1 MVTIY
6 VNGIRLD
13 SLRDTEMAFKWANP
27 LFSFDNLQ
35 ISRTQEFTLPRTP
48 RNDNI
53 LGFAAEVQQ
62 YGQMMR
68 QSVAAVVMCEAVQI
82 NGYLVISEVTA
93 KGYKAVLTYGE
104 LSKLISEL
112 SPPETNATEQPL
124 NYEERI
130 STLRQCLEHYLD
142 FRTDDDI
149 PEQVVGAFVDKI
161 VVHDSSFDWHLRY
174 NGSGT
179 APQHTHIGAFTLH
192 LDDAKAYLYAKSTKH
207 RILKGRDLH
216 VKVYL

>member
-13 SLRDTEMAFKWANP
+13 SLKETEMAFKWANP

-68 QSVAAVVMCEAVQI
+68 QSVPDR
-82 NGYLVISEVTA
+82 
-93 KGYKAVLTYGE
+93 K
-104 LSKLISEL
+104 
-112 SPPETNATEQPL
+112 
-124 NYEERI
+124 
-130 STLRQCLEHYLD
+130 
-142 FRTDDDI
+142 
-149 PEQVVGAFVDKI
+149 
-161 VVHDSSFDWHLRY
+161 
-174 NGSGT
+174 
-179 APQHTHIGAFTLH
+179 
-192 LDDAKAYLYAKSTKH
+192 
-207 RILKGRDLH
+207 
-216 VKVYL
+216 